1 MQPDSILLDE
11 FPVVVLCLVSHNV
24 FNVVLPVLLELLVFV
39 VIVPERIFLFFHDNV
54 LLRRI
59 IVLKVFQVENSLVQ
73 PFIKLAHLRAFL
85 NKQVRVLAPELLEH
99 IQLIEVVAVLE
110 ADVLQD
116 WHDYILD
123 DLSLLEAFVVQFE

>member
-1 MQPDSILLDE
+1 MKIR
-11 FPVVVLCLVSHNV
+11 C
-24 FNVVLPVLLELLVFV
+24 
-39 VIVPERIFLFFHDNV
+39 FLFFHDNV